1 MAKNTDIS
9 LRNKVIYSVY
19 VRNHTNDGTFNAV
32 ADDLDRIKS
41 LGTDIIW
48 FMPIH
53 PIGVKNKKGSL
64 GCPYANK
71 DYRTTNPEYGTM
83 DDFKNLVE
91 KIHAKSMKCMIDVV
105 YNHTSPDS
113 NLSVEHPEFF
123 YRKPDGNFG
132 NKVGDWS
139 DIIDL
144 DYSNKELWKYQIDSL
159 VMWAKIVDGF
169 RCDVASFVP
178 VEFWKQAR
186 EAVAKVNPD
195 CIWLAESVH
204 SSFNVFS
211 RKSGIYTASD
221 YELFDAFDMEYD
233 YDIREV
239 FDKYLKGKTTL
250 SNYMDMFN
258 YQEAIYPQN
267 YDKMRCLEN
276 HDQPRICHY
285 VKNRSDL
292 ENYTAFLYFLKG
304 STLIYAGQEFGCDE
318 TPSLFDKDVFPRNT
332 GIDISSLLAK
342 LDTIKKTV
350 LDDDDY
356 FRADADDENDIAIFE
371 RDNNKS
377 KKVGIFSLKSKSAD
391 VKVDLPDGDY
401 KNVASFVAVLPA
413 NDPEILVYV
422 MLDDPNNARTDYSSI
437 LAAPVAGNI
446 ISEVAPYL
454 GIATDGEDRSGTI
467 VTVPNLVGTEWS
479 NAQVQLNIQGL
490 KHQLQESQSS
500 QSAAPV
506 TYQYP
511 HAGSKVPYGTTIYLY
526 TDTYEGSHTEV
537 PDVTGK
543 SPDFARQM
551 LSAAGLNCVVEGSGT
566 VQAQSAEPG
575 SSVQRGTIITLTCG

>member
-1 MAKNTDIS
+1 MAKNTEIS

-32 ADDLDRIKS
+32 AEDLDRIKS

-53 PIGVKNKKGSL
+53 PIGIKNKKGSL

-83 DDFKNLVE
+83 DDFKSLVE
-91 KIHAKSMKCMIDVV
+91 KIHTKGMKCIIDVV

-144 DYSNKELWKYQIDSL
+144 DYSNKELWQYQIDSL

-211 RKSGIYTASD
+211 RKSGIYAASD

-239 FDKYLKGKTTL
+239 FDKYLKSETTL

-332 GIDISSLLAK
+332 GIDLSKLLAK

-356 FRADADDENDIAIFE
+356 FRADADDENDIAILE
-371 RDNNKS
+371 RDNKS

-401 KNVASFVAVLPA
+401 KN
-413 NDPEILVYV
+413 EI
-422 MLDDPNNARTDYSSI
+422 S
-437 LAAPVAGNI
+437 
-446 ISEVAPYL
+446 
-454 GIATDGEDRSGTI
+454 GET
-467 VTVPNLVGTEWS
+467 VTVS
-479 NAQVQLNIQGL
+479 N
-490 KHQLQESQSS
+490 
-500 QSAAPV
+500 
-506 TYQYP
+506 
-511 HAGSKVPYGTTIYLY
+511 
-526 TDTYEGSHTEV
+526 
-537 PDVTGK
+537 GK
-543 SPDFARQM
+543 IHCNGKA
-551 LSAAGLNCVVEGSGT
+551 
-566 VQAQSAEPG
+566 
-575 SSVQRGTIITLTCG
+575 IIIRK

>member
-1 MAKNTDIS
+1 MAKNTEIS
-9 LRNKVIYSVY
+9 LRNKVIYSIY

-32 ADDLDRIKS
+32 AEDLDRIKS

-83 DDFKNLVE
+83 DDFKSLVE
-91 KIHAKSMKCMIDVV
+91 KIHAKGMKCIIDVV

-144 DYSNKELWKYQIDSL
+144 DYSNKELWQIDSL

-239 FDKYLKGKTTL
+239 FDKYLKGETSL
-250 SNYMDMFN
+250 SHYLDMFN

-285 VKNRSDL
+285 VKEKSDL

-332 GIDISSLLAK
+332 GIDLSNLFAK

-356 FRADADDENDIAIFE
+356 FRADADDENDIAILE
-371 RDNNKS
+371 RDNNKG

-401 KNVASFVAVLPA
+401 KN
-413 NDPEILVYV
+413 EISGETTTVR
-422 MLDDPNNARTDYSSI
+422 PFSNK
-437 LAAPVAGNI
+437 AGI
-446 ISEVAPYL
+446 
-454 GIATDGEDRSGTI
+454 
-467 VTVPNLVGTEWS
+467 
-479 NAQVQLNIQGL
+479 
-490 KHQLQESQSS
+490 
-500 QSAAPV
+500 
-506 TYQYP
+506 
-511 HAGSKVPYGTTIYLY
+511 
-526 TDTYEGSHTEV
+526 
-537 PDVTGK
+537 
-543 SPDFARQM
+543 
-551 LSAAGLNCVVEGSGT
+551 
-566 VQAQSAEPG
+566 
-575 SSVQRGTIITLTCG
+575 